1 MAAGKTVKQI
11 ADELGV
17 SKQAVHQK
25 RKSSTL
31 ARALQPFTTTENG
44 VVYISVDGEN
54 ILKQAFLASGR
65 KEVAG
70 KQPETDRQP
79 NEDIVAVLKATID
92 TLQGQLAVKD
102 AQIAELTQANKALAQ
117 SINAD
122 RHNELAGTLQQQLAA
137 PAPEDP
143 PAEEQ
148 KKPSFLA
155 RLLGR

>member
-11 ADELGV
+11 ADDLGV

-25 RKSSTL
+25 RKSGAL
-31 ARALQPFTTTENG
+31 AKALQPFTTTENG

-54 ILKQAFLASGR
+54 LLKQAFLASSR
-65 KEVAG
+65 KEVAD
-70 KQPETDRQP
+70 KQSETNRQQD
-79 NEDIVAVLKATID
+79 EDILAVLKATID

-122 RHNELAGTLQQQLAA
+122 RHNALAGTLQPMLEAA
-137 PAPEDP
+137 DPEP
-143 PAEEQ
+143 SAEP
-148 KKPSFLA
+148 KKPGFFAWL
-155 RLLGR
+155 RGK